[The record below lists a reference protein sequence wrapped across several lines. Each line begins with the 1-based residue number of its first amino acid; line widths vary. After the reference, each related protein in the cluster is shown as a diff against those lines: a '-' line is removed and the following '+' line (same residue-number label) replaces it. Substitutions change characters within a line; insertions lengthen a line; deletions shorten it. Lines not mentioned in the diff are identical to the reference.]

1 MKRYLLTLA
10 LLIAAF
16 GLVAARP
23 SIEDLQ
29 AQIDALSDAT
39 LGGYQRIV
47 VIPDLTSD
55 TRQSVT
61 VTCPVG
67 KVVLGGGGSI
77 HYSQGT
83 GSTGQTVYQSYPVT
97 ETSWSVSASTP
108 NPPTGPWQVVGYA
121 ICANALP

>member
-1 MKRYLLTLA
+1 VKRHLLSVA
-10 LLIAAF
+10 LLVAAF

-47 VIPDLTSD
+47 SIPALTTDS
-55 TRQSVT
+55 TQSVT
-61 VTCPVG
+61 VACPAG
-67 KVVLGGGGSI
+67 TVVLGGGGSI
-77 HYSQGT
+77 HFSPGS
-83 GSTGQTVYQSYPVT
+83 GSTGHALTGSYPAT
-97 ETSWSVSASTP
+97 ETSWTVSARTP